1 MSSENTN
8 NQESNEKGFT
18 KPAITRLA
26 RRAGVKSM
34 SDDCINP
41 IRNLIAME
49 LDKILQTTLIVNQQH
64 STKTIMPEDV
74 YDALSLYG
82 IHVAKTEEF

>member
-8 NQESNEKGFT
+8 NQDFNEKGFT